1 MSAHDQISLKWG
13 TLKSWR
19 LHSEPARAAMQAYVD
34 SGVCGSAM
42 LQNDTPEQV
51 DLLCNLIDA
60 LDADTVFLEWDGEN
74 VTKEEA
80 KAYVR
85 GYPREA
91 VHGAPAA

>member
-1 MSAHDQISLKWG
+1 MSARDTLSLKWG
-13 TLKSWR
+13 TLKSWH
-19 LHSEPARAAMQAYVD
+19 LQSEPARVAMNAYVD

-42 LQNDTPEQV
+42 LQNDTPAQV

-60 LDADTVFLEWDGEN
+60 LDADTIYLEYDGAH

-85 GYPREA
+85 GYPREE